1 MGSSRVDDPARIRAL
16 LESDRPWA
24 AYALADLEP
33 GFREHCRWLARED
46 APPAL
51 VLLYRRADPPVIFA
65 LGTARRLTPLIEE
78 IGEPAL
84 ILHVRP
90 EALPAI
96 ETRYRVEDL
105 RPQWRMVLE
114 PGEFRPVPSGDALR
128 LGPGDVEAI
137 RALYADGE
145 PKGEAPDFFDGSM
158 VEQGIFRGVPEG
170 SALVAVAGTHVVSA
184 AESVCAIG
192 NVYVR
197 RDRRRRGLGARV
209 TSAVAADA
217 LATGLR
223 TVALNVSQQN
233 RAALRVYERLGFRL
247 YCPFLAGR
255 AVRS

>member
-1 MGSSRVDDPARIRAL
+1 MGSSRVEDPARIRAL
-16 LESDRPWA
+16 LETDRPWA

-33 GFREHCRWLARED
+33 GFREHCQWLARED

-65 LGTARRLTPLIEE
+65 LGTALRLTPLLEE
-78 IGEPAL
+78 IEEPAL

-96 ETRYRVEDL
+96 EARYRVEDL
-105 RPQWRMVLE
+105 RPQWRMILE
-114 PGEFRPVPSGDALR
+114 RDAFRPVPSGDAAR

-145 PKGEAPDFFDGSM
+145 PKGEAPDYFDPSM
-158 VEQGIFRGVPEG
+158 VEQGLFSGVWEG
-170 SALVAVAGTHVVSA
+170 AEIVAVAGTHVVSS

-197 RDRRRRGLGARV
+197 RDRRGRGLAARV
-209 TSAVAADA
+209 TSAVAAAA
-217 LATGLR
+217 LDRGLR

-247 YCPFLAGR
+247 YCPFVAGR